1 MARGGSVT
9 GGGRVFVVAAGGTG
23 GHLFAGEALA
33 GALMA
38 DGHSVHLIT
47 DGRGEQYAKAFKAG
61 NIHVVRSDTIRGGSP
76 IALLITFLRLGL
88 GFLASLGLM
97 LRIRPDAVIGFGGYP
112 SMPPVFA
119 AWFSR
124 IPTAIHEQNAVMGR
138 ANRLLSRFVRAIAA
152 SFPDAAYLDGKVR
165 AKMTVT
171 GNPVRQH
178 VIDAVKPY
186 KAPEADGPLRLVVF
200 GGSQGAR
207 VMSDVVPGALAG
219 LGEESL
225 KNRLQ
230 VVQQCREEDLVRV
243 EAIYRKAG
251 IAAELDAFFT
261 DLPALLSDA
270 HLVISRS
277 GASSVA
283 ELAVLGRPSILVPL
297 KHSLDQD
304 QKANAG
310 LLVEPGGAV
319 MIVQD
324 EFTPAHLSIIV
335 TELLR
340 DPARLSH
347 MAASAKNAVHA
358 DAASRLKD
366 FALRLL

>member
-1 MARGGSVT
+1 MANGGSVSSQSRT
-9 GGGRVFVVAAGGTG
+9 FIVAAGGTG
-23 GHLFAGEALA
+23 GHLFASEALA
-33 GALMA
+33 GALLA
-38 DGHSVHLIT
+38 GGHSVHLIT
-47 DGRGEQYAKAFKAG
+47 DERGEQYATAFRSG
-61 NIHVVRSDTIRGGSP
+61 DVHVVRSDTIRGGSP
-76 IALLITFLRLGL
+76 IALLKTFWRLGL

-97 LRIRPDAVIGFGGYP
+97 RRIRPDAVIGFGGYP

-119 AWFSR
+119 AWFLR

-152 SFPDAAYLDGKVR
+152 SFPDAAYLDGKIR

-171 GNPVRQH
+171 GNPVREN
-178 VIDAVKPY
+178 VIEAVKPY
-186 KAPEADGPLRLVVF
+186 AEPAGDGQLRLVIF

-207 VMSDVVPGALAG
+207 IMSDIVPGALAG
-219 LGEESL
+219 LEDGL
-225 KNRLQ
+225 RNRLQ
-230 VVQQCREEDLVRV
+230 VVQQCREEDLERV
-243 EAIYRKAG
+243 EAVYRDAG
-251 IAAELDAFFT
+251 VKAELAAFFP
-261 DLPALLSDA
+261 DLPDRISAS

-283 ELAVLGRPSILVPL
+283 ELAVLGRPAILVPL

-310 LLVEPGGAV
+310 LLVNSGGGV

-324 EFTPAHLSIIV
+324 DFTPSHLSTV
-335 TELLR
+335 LTELLR
-340 DPARLSH
+340 DPARMSH
-347 MAASAKNAVHA
+347 MAASAKNAGHA

-366 FALRLL
+366 FALHLL